1 MSSSSLS
8 IGNESPDRS
17 SLDSG
22 VIGTQP
28 AAAVEQPGSA
38 PQIPGYRVV
47 RPLGGGGQGSVWQA
61 VALDG
66 ARKVA
71 LKVIRPERMG
81 DERVRARF
89 RQERRILELLDHRNI
104 VRVLDHGELPGGALW
119 HATEYVSGK
128 PLHEYVN
135 ELDEA
140 AIREGGRRRC
150 GTFPLETVLRLF
162 SRVCDAVHTA
172 HQVGVIHRDL
182 KPSNVLV
189 DDGGEPHVLD
199 FGVARPPR
207 AEDPEALTL
216 TGEFVGSV
224 TWASPEQVS
233 GGAGA
238 VDERSDVYSLG
249 LVLYHLLTGA
259 YPYDVTGGAA
269 TVFDRIRHADPTPPG
284 AYATFI
290 DDELQTVILKCLA
303 KERER
308 RYATAAELR
317 DELERYLRREPIRA
331 KGENSWYA
339 LRKFV
344 SRNVALSSGAA
355 VAFVL
360 SLAFGAAMWGLYA
373 QQLAATRRAES
384 AEQDARHSEARA
396 LAAERESKRQLAETH
411 AQAARLASQRG
422 DWRAALHNYECAL
435 SLGHPDE
442 IRMRLGALAAHDA
455 LKHNEETAR
464 AIDALLAREDLGPY
478 AAQAWL
484 WRGYVDLLS
493 GDDPESALEA
503 VETALKLEADLNP
516 GDAAFARG
524 LIAERMPDAV
534 ASFREALRVD
544 PFHRRARG
552 MLGASLLVS
561 GDRPAAEQELLIAA
575 EMFPEDFEV
584 RCSLAI
590 ALALQ
595 RRPEEALAE
604 LERVRGQVDEA
615 LIADFASL
623 VTLLDGAL
631 KPFDT
636 WTPLNPGGG
645 DTVRFVTTA
654 AALVARLVRAAPT
667 LEGDARSA
675 TSLLIRAL
683 PPAGRALWSDR
694 FAAMM
699 ALLSGTDDVIE
710 RFERIVDA
718 SPDGMSYLFYG
729 GALLAADRSAEAAD
743 ALWEAAQRPAI
754 LDIRRVALL
763 SAMTAEL
770 SYLRLPPAGR
780 SGFERCEQALR
791 VLGAVHEE
799 RMLTPEIAWVAIA
812 GARDLGAIALAR
824 EMAEEALREAPRDG
838 RCAEELALTHLADGA
853 YGPAILAAARAMEI
867 NPASVRAR
875 GALDQAAARLGRIGP
890 PGNEVSLE
898 EFRLVGCAD
907 NAFGDSE

>member
-8 IGNESPDRS
+8 MGSEPADRS
-17 SLDSG
+17 SSASG
-22 VIGTQP
+22 AVGAQT
-28 AAAVEQPGSA
+28 AAAAAPPALA
-38 PQIPGYRVV
+38 PQVPGYRVV
-47 RPLGGGGQGSVWQA
+47 RPLGTGGQGSVWQA
-61 VALDG
+61 VALEG
-66 ARKVA
+66 AQKVA
-71 LKVIRPERMG
+71 LKVIRPERIS

-104 VRVLDHGELPGGALW
+104 VRVLDHGELPGGELW

-135 ELDEA
+135 QLDQA
-140 AIREGGRRRC
+140 AIREGGRRRS
-150 GTFPLETVLRLF
+150 GAFPLATVLRLF
-162 SRVCDAVHTA
+162 ARVCDAVHTA

-182 KPSNVLV
+182 KPSNILV
-189 DDGGEPHVLD
+189 DEAGEPHVLD

-207 AEDPEALTL
+207 SEDPEALTL

-233 GGAGA
+233 GDPAA

-269 TVFDRIRHADPTPPG
+269 TVFDRIRHADPTPPR

-290 DDELQTVILKCLA
+290 DDELQTITLKCLA

-308 RYATAAELR
+308 RYQTADELR

-331 KGENSWYA
+331 KGESTWYA

-344 SRNVALSSGAA
+344 SRNLALSTGVA

-360 SLAFGAAMWGLYA
+360 SLGLGAAMWGLYA
-373 QQLAATRRAES
+373 RQLFETQRAER
-384 AEQDARHSEARA
+384 AEQDARRSETRA
-396 LAAERESKRQLAETH
+396 LAAEHEAKRQLAETY

-422 DWRAALHNYECAL
+422 DWRAALQSYESAMA
-435 SLGHPDE
+435 LGHPDE
-442 IRMRLGALAAHDA
+442 IRMRLGTLAAHDA
-455 LKHNEETAR
+455 LKHNEATDQ
-464 AIDALLAREDLGPY
+464 AIDALLARDDLGPY

-493 GDDPESALEA
+493 GYDQESAREAVVTALNSESALDPA
-503 VETALKLEADLNP
+503 
-516 GDAAFARG
+516 DAAFARG

-534 ASFREALRVD
+534 ASFREALSVD

-561 GDRPAAEQELLIAA
+561 GDMPAAEQELLIAA
-575 EMFPEDFEV
+575 EMFPGDFEV

-590 ALALQ
+590 ARALQ

-615 LIADFASL
+615 LIADLASL
-623 VTLLDGAL
+623 ITLLDGAIQS
-631 KPFDT
+631 FDT
-636 WTPLNPGGG
+636 WTPLDPGGA
-645 DTVRFVTTA
+645 DTVEFITIA
-654 AALVARLVRAAPT
+654 AALVAKLTRAAPN
-667 LEGDARSA
+667 LVGDPQAV
-675 TSLLIRAL
+675 TSLLGRAL
-683 PPAGRALWSDR
+683 PPAGRALWIDR

-699 ALLSGTDDVIE
+699 ALLSGTDDVVE
-710 RFERIVDA
+710 RFERIVDT
-718 SPDGMSYLFYG
+718 SPDGMSYLFCG
-729 GALLAADRSAEAAD
+729 GAMLAADRSAEAAD

-754 LDIRRVALL
+754 LDIRRIALL

-770 SYLRLPPAGR
+770 SHLRLPPPGR
-780 SGFERCEQALR
+780 SGFERREQALR
-791 VLGAVHEE
+791 VLRVVHEE
-799 RMLTPEIAWVAIA
+799 GMLTPDIAWAAIA
-812 GARDLGAIALAR
+812 GARDLGAVTLAR
-824 EMAEEALREAPRDG
+824 EMAEEALREAPQDA

-853 YGPAILAAARAMEI
+853 YGPAILAAARALEI
-867 NPASVRAR
+867 EPGSARAR
-875 GALDQAAARLGRIGP
+875 GVLDQAAARLGRIGP
-890 PGNEVSLE
+890 PGRDVSLE
-898 EFRLVGCAD
+898 DFRLVGCG
-907 NAFGDSE
+907 GDAPRESE